1 MHSKTLEKA
10 QLFSQTKPQ
19 TRPNFKSKQ
28 KLIKKTIREVSSY
41 SRNRECIL
49 RFVFFL
55 FFFSLC
61 KMQNENRS
69 FQESKNSTIETLT
82 YTYIT
87 QLLLLTV
94 YLLRVTACYCAEN

>member
-1 MHSKTLEKA
+1 MQSKTLEKA

-28 KLIKKTIREVSSY
+28 KSRFNTIREHLPY

-55 FFFSLC
+55 FFFPLC

-69 FQESKNSTIETLT
+69 FQESKSSTIETLAST
-82 YTYIT
+82 NIT
-87 QLLLLTV
+87 QLLSTV
-94 YLLRVTACYCAEN
+94 YLLRVTTCYCAEN